1 MKGIGDQE
9 SASGWSDAKKAF
21 NNGTLINKAITNKN
35 KRRGGQ
41 AEVPSW
47 LVRSKYLVYS
57 ILLLSVRHDHE
68 ICCAYL
74 VLFPFVDLESELYK
88 YQTQALTPT
97 FRFDCALDGVEVSV
111 NGVRQGAVTI
121 LD

>member
-1 MKGIGDQE
+1 M
-9 SASGWSDAKKAF
+9 
-21 NNGTLINKAITNKN
+21 
-35 KRRGGQ
+35 
-41 AEVPSW
+41 
-47 LVRSKYLVYS
+47 VRSKYLVYS